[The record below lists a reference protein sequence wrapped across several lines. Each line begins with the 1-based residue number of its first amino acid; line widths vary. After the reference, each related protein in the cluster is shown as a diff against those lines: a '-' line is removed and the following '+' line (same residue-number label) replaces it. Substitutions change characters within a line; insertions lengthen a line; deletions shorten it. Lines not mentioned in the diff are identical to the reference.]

1 MTTAISEDLRAR
13 RSEVVKQHIDAEN
26 RHDSDG
32 VVASFHQPNYDIPTF
47 GDEGQVN
54 GAEAVRELWQG
65 LIAGFPDLRIEPGR
79 YLHTDDA
86 VFVEVTFSGTHQGE
100 WIGIPAT
107 GRRGSVRIAC
117 LYEFEEDRLVCERV
131 WFDLATILRQLGVLP
146 S

>member
-1 MTTAISEDLRAR
+1 MRPAPLRAGQAQAGLGER
-13 RSEVVKQHIDAEN
+13 GLHGLTPET
-26 RHDSDG
+26 
-32 VVASFHQPNYDIPTF
+32 YDIPTF

-79 YLHTDDA
+79 HLHTDDA
-86 VFVEVTFSGTHQGE
+86 VFVEVTLSGTHQGE

>member
-1 MTTAISEDLRAR
+1 
-13 RSEVVKQHIDAEN
+13 
-26 RHDSDG
+26 
-32 VVASFHQPNYDIPTF
+32 
-47 GDEGQVN
+47 VN

-79 YLHTDDA
+79 HLHTDDA
-86 VFVEVTFSGTHQGE
+86 VFVEVTLRGTHQGE